1 MIDMIPTVI
10 TKFLLNKDGIVRKI
24 SRFNKF
30 VIKVVE
36 ENIDCIHLIIQK
48 KIAYN
53 DLTYF
58 I

>member
-1 MIDMIPTVI
+1 MIPTVI